1 MLRTSVPREP
11 ILDSAR
17 QGLDVRISDIDIST
31 EHSFLILFSPD
42 ICISISIIACN
53 YIIYTRKL
61 LKGKTKNS
69 VKAGRL
75 CHHLHRKGVIAMD
88 NDYIICF
95 MIILLLIVI
104 SIKK

>member
-42 ICISISIIACN
+42 LPVFL
-53 YIIYTRKL
+53 YQL
-61 LKGKTKNS
+61 LPVLTLFIQENFLYVQRSKMST
-69 VKAGRL
+69 V
-75 CHHLHRKGVIAMD
+75 
-88 NDYIICF
+88 F
-95 MIILLLIVI
+95 
-104 SIKK
+104 